1 MNYYV
6 EIVCKDEH
14 TYKLLKD
21 YLKDEDYELVTYLNF
36 NKIIVICE
44 DFQMASRVWD
54 KVARV
59 EDMYSDLK
67 IQEMEIKDL
76 V

>member
-1 MNYYV
+1 MKNYV
-6 EIVCKDEH
+6 DIQCFNEH
-14 TYKLLKD
+14 TYKLLED

-44 DFQMASRVWD
+44 DFQMASMVWD

>member
-1 MNYYV
+1 MKNYV

-14 TYKLLKD
+14 TYKLIKD
-21 YLKDEDYELVTYLNF
+21 YLKNYELVTYPHF
-36 NKIIVICE
+36 CKINVICE

-59 EDMYSDLK
+59 EYMYSDIK

>member
-1 MNYYV
+1 MKYYV

-14 TYKLLKD
+14 TYKLIKD

-54 KVARV
+54 KVTRV
-59 EDMYSDLK
+59 EDMYSDIK

>member
-1 MNYYV
+1 MKYYV
-6 EIVCKDEH
+6 RIICENEH

-21 YLKDEDYELVTYLNF
+21 YLKDYELVTYLNF
-36 NKIIVICE
+36 NRIIVICE

-59 EDMYSDLK
+59 EDIYSDIK

>member
-1 MNYYV
+1 MRNYV
-6 EIVCKDEH
+6 NIQCFNEH
-14 TYKLLKD
+14 IYKLLKD
-21 YLKDEDYELVTYLNF
+21 YLKDYELVTYLNF
-36 NKIIVICE
+36 NRIIIICE

-59 EDMYSDLK
+59 EDIYSDIK

>member
-1 MNYYV
+1 MKKYV
-6 EIVCKDEH
+6 DIQCFNEH

-21 YLKDEDYELVTYLNF
+21 YLKDYELVTYLNF
-36 NKIIVICE
+36 NRILVICE

-59 EDMYSDLK
+59 EDIYSDIK

>member
-1 MNYYV
+1 MKNYV

-14 TYKLLKD
+14 TYKLIKD
-21 YLKDEDYELVTYLNF
+21 YLKNYELVTYLNF
-36 NKIIVICE
+36 NRINVICE